1 MVVAEAA
8 EVCGCGCGSLM
19 GEVNFYLWLVER
31 LVSSHSR
38 QKLFIV
44 RRRLVGYLSTA
55 SLRQPK

>member
-1 MVVAEAA
+1 MVVVAEAA
-8 EVCGCGCGSLM
+8 VVCGCGSLM

-55 SLRQPK
+55 ALRQPKR